1 MDDLDQVFRAAD
13 QAGVRLALPPERVTA
28 LRGDAVLFDAV
39 QVPIVAMS
47 VLACVVGKRGGE
59 PVPSLGAR
67 VGNTLM
73 AAFPAFS
80 RVGRYFQWSIRVRTV
95 TADAI
100 AFLEQT
106 GLVVVAT
113 DDTRKVALTVRGRE
127 FVQKVRGGGEPATLF
142 QLLSFSAAR
151 TRNDELRL
159 L

>member
-1 MDDLDQVFRAAD
+1 VDDLDQIFRAAD
-13 QAGVRLALPPERVTA
+13 QLGVRLALPPDRVTA

-39 QVPIVAMS
+39 QVPVVALS
-47 VLACVVGKRGGE
+47 VLACVLGTHGGE
-59 PVPSLGAR
+59 PVSRLGAR

-80 RVGRYFQWSIRVRTV
+80 RVGRYLQWSIRVRTV
-95 TADAI
+95 TADAV
-100 AFLEQT
+100 AFLEQS

-113 DDTRKVALTVRGRE
+113 DHPRKVRATSRGRG
-127 FVQKVRGGGEPATLF
+127 FVRKVRAEDEAATLF
-142 QLLSFSAAR
+142 LLLSSSAAR